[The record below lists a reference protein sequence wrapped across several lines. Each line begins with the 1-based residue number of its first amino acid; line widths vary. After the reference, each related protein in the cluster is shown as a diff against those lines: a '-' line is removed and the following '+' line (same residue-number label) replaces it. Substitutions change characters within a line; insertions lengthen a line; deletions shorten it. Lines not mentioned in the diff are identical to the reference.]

1 MIGKEYILTNQQLE
15 EAVNA
20 FVHDYCAEKHEIN
33 TKPVLKE
40 STEAQLHKIETIGI
54 PKKGRP
60 VNEVIQEMQE
70 EVFQYCGDNNHP
82 RFFGFVPGPASC
94 VSWLGDVMTSAYNIH
109 AGGSKLAPTVNC
121 VEQQVIRWLADQSG
135 FGKRAGGIFVSGGSM
150 ANITAI
156 TAARDKKLDEDTL
169 HLGVAYIS
177 NQTHSSVAKG
187 LRVIG
192 IPSKRIR
199 IVSTN
204 DNFQMN
210 VPELEKMIQEDVA
223 KGFIPFAVIG
233 TAGTTNT
240 GSIDPLEDIADV
252 CEKYD
257 IWFHVDGA
265 IGGSVLLS
273 PKYKHLLKGVE
284 RANSLSWDAHK
295 WLFQTYGCAV
305 ILVQDVEDLYK
316 SFHVSPEYLKDLEED
331 SKYPNMYDIGIE
343 LTRPAR
349 GLKLWMTLQV
359 LGSDLLGS
367 AIEQGFRQ
375 VLWAQ
380 EELEQMSDW
389 EIVSPAQLSMINFR
403 YNPEGLT
410 EKQKDEIN
418 ERISARLNESGY
430 AAMFT
435 TILHGK
441 TVLRI
446 CSIHPEASKE
456 DLVTTIQM
464 LDRYA
469 KDEYSKI
476 MKNAD

>member
-20 FVHDYCAEKHEIN
+20 FVHDYCAEKHEMN
-33 TKPVLKE
+33 TKPVIKE
-40 STEAQLHKIETIGI
+40 SDESQLEKIERIGI
-54 PKKGRP
+54 PKNGRP

-121 VEQQVIRWLADQSG
+121 VEQQVIRWLADQAG
-135 FGKRAGGIFVSGGSM
+135 FSKKAGGIFVSGGSM

-177 NQTHSSVAKG
+177 DQTHSSVAKG

-192 IPSKRIR
+192 IPTKRIR
-199 IVSTN
+199 MVSC
-204 DNFQMN
+204 DSQFRMK
-210 VPELEKMIQEDVA
+210 VDELDRMMQEDIDN
-223 KGFIPFAVIG
+223 GLIPFVVIG

-240 GSIDPLEDIADV
+240 GSIDPLDEIADV
-252 CEKYD
+252 CEKHQV
-257 IWFHVDGA
+257 WFHVDGA

-273 PKYKHLLKGVE
+273 PTYKSLLKGVE

-359 LGSDLLGS
+359 LGSNLLGS
-367 AIEQGFRQ
+367 AIEQGFKQ

-380 EELEQMSDW
+380 EALEQLPNW

-403 YNPEGLT
+403 YSPSDLT
-410 EKQKDEIN
+410 EEQKDRLN
-418 ERISARLNESGY
+418 ETLSVRLNESGY

-446 CSIHPEASKE
+446 CSIHPEASKD

-464 LDRYA
+464 LNRYA
-469 KDEYSKI
+469 LDEHK
-476 MKNAD
+476 KLLEK